1 MNLKTSIDWLS
12 SVSSSDRLSSEDIY
26 NQSKF
31 RKPVISWERGKKEV
45 EKGSV
50 GKITGFNV
58 PK

>member
-31 RKPVISWERGKKEV
+31 RKPVISWDSVGER
-45 EKGSV
+45 EKGSWERQCW
-50 GKITGFNV
+50 
-58 PK
+58 